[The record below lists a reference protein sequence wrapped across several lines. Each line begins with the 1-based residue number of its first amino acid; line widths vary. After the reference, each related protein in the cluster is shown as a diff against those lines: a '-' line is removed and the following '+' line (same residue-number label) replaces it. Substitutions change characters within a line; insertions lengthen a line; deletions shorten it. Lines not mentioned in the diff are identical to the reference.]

1 VDSPLHRDSA
11 GAEYGDAT
19 QGDSDSTL
27 EGCGLGEPGLTR
39 GRKQDKGWRREAH
52 SAYATRLATLH
63 YWAERFPRRRSEHFV
78 FPACKN
84 GLVDPTRGIASWRT
98 AWRRVTRA
106 IQCPACGEIQSL
118 RKICRNVE
126 CRAEIGG
133 IKNPLVGLR
142 FRDLRHSTATKLLEQ
157 GTPFAVVA
165 QILGWSAS
173 TAVRMAKR
181 YGHIRPEAQ
190 RQALT
195 GVATQEIQVGVNQFV
210 HQPSRA
216 LECGLRN

>member
-1 VDSPLHRDSA
+1 MWTWRTGSYAWPKA
-11 GAEYGDAT
+11 
-19 QGDSDSTL
+19 
-27 EGCGLGEPGLTR
+27 
-39 GRKQDKGWRREAH
+39 DKGWRREAH
-52 SAYATRLATLH
+52 SPYATLLGSSSLLGGAISRASVG
-63 YWAERFPRRRSEHFV
+63 AFCVSGCE
-78 FPACKN
+78 N
-84 GLVDPTRGIASWRT
+84 GEVDPTRGIASRRT

-106 IQCPACGEIQSL
+106 IQCPACGEIESP

-133 IKNPLVGLR
+133 IKNPLEGLR
-142 FRDLRHSTATKLLEQ
+142 FHDLRHSTATKLLER

-165 QILGWSAS
+165 QILEWSAS
-173 TAVRMAKR
+173 TAVRMANR

-210 HQPSRA
+210 HHPSRA
-216 LECGLRN
+216 LQSGLPN

>member
-1 VDSPLHRDSA
+1 
-11 GAEYGDAT
+11 
-19 QGDSDSTL
+19 
-27 EGCGLGEPGLTR
+27 
-39 GRKQDKGWRREAH
+39 
-52 SAYATRLATLH
+52 
-63 YWAERFPRRRSEHFV
+63 V
-78 FPACKN
+78 FPACEN
-84 GLVDPTRGIASWRT
+84 GQIDPTRGIASWRT
-98 AWRRVTRA
+98 AWHRVTRA
-106 IQCPACGEIQSL
+106 IQCPACGEIQSPG
-118 RKICRNVE
+118 KICRNVE

-133 IKNPLVGLR
+133 IKNPLEGLR
-142 FRDLRHSTATKLLEQ
+142 FHDLHHSTTTKLLEQ

-210 HQPSRA
+210 HQPSSA
-216 LECGLRN
+216 LQSGLPN